1 MAIYRDQTGTIE
13 NKWVASF
20 YNDVVNGLRA
30 SPKHLQSKYFY
41 DEAGDRLFQQIM
53 ECPEYYLTRCELEI
67 FSQQIKDLAHTF
79 LDRYKEFDVV
89 ELGAG
94 DATKSI
100 YLLRYLSHMGF
111 DFTYYPVDISA
122 NVINLLEKNIP
133 EQIPG
138 LQVKGLNGE
147 YVEMIRAAN
156 KISNKRKLV
165 LFLGSNIGNF
175 TREEAL
181 HFLKNINKSMVS
193 GDLMLIGFD
202 LKKDPRQIL
211 AAYND
216 ARGITKAFNLNL
228 LKRINRELDA
238 DFDESQFEHFPV
250 YDPVSGACK
259 SYLISLRQQSVTIA
273 DSEVIRFDRFEP
285 VQMELSQKYSL
296 KEIDEIATHTGF
308 KPVEHF
314 YDNRE
319 CFLDAVWEKQ

>member
-67 FSQQIKDLAHTF
+67 FSRQTKDLAHTF
-79 LDRYKEFDVV
+79 LDRYKEFDIV

-100 YLLRYLSHMGF
+100 YLLRYLSQLGF

-181 HFLKNINKSMVS
+181 NFLKSINKSMVS

-202 LKKDPRQIL
+202 LKKDPKQIL

-216 ARGITKAFNLNL
+216 AGGITKAFNLNL
-228 LKRINRELDA
+228 LRRINRELDA

-273 DSEVIRFDRFEP
+273 DSQIIHFDRFEP

-296 KEIDEIATHTGF
+296 KEIDEIATHTAF

-314 YDNRE
+314 YDSRE
-319 CFLDAVWEKQ
+319 WFLDAVWEKQ